1 MALSA
6 WLNAGLLYLGLRRSG
21 VYQPLPGWAL
31 QWLRMLLAGA
41 AMVVACYWLSLQ
53 TTVWNEAGVWSRVGW
68 LSLIVAAGVV
78 IYLSSLVVLGLRVRH
93 LRR

>member
-1 MALSA
+1 
-6 WLNAGLLYLGLRRSG
+6 
-21 VYQPLPGWAL
+21 
-31 QWLRMLLAGA
+31 
-41 AMVVACYWLSLQ
+41 MVAACYWLSLQ
-53 TTVWNEAGVWSRVGW
+53 TTVWNEAGMWSRVGW